1 MRVVAIS
8 RDRFPRV
15 SVRCRCPT
23 FFTTFV
29 PATEAETP
37 RAFACVCDPPR
48 PATSP
53 NLQPIR
59 AGTFLKSKDLVNDR
73 SGGRLQLAM
82 RHTDLLSEASP
93 ETEPPIVASESVPP
107 GWRPRPTVGSR
118 GGGPGSPPRPDSTGT
133 KKMRR
138 SDDCDQQHHQDE
150 GEPMQRRGR
159 HRYVSPIWRRL
170 SKSLRLGG
178 AVTGRSI
185 TPITT
190 ITAAPKSQ

>member
-1 MRVVAIS
+1 M
-8 RDRFPRV
+8 
-15 SVRCRCPT
+15 RCRCPT

-118 GGGPGSPPRPDSTGT
+118 GGGPGSPRRPASTGT
-133 KKMRR
+133 KKCVGQTIATSNIIRTRPQQITIQLSVSTPTFCPVNKCASPAPSQSRKQIRPKRR
-138 SDDCDQQHHQDE
+138 MTHV
-150 GEPMQRRGR
+150 G
-159 HRYVSPIWRRL
+159 
-170 SKSLRLGG
+170 
-178 AVTGRSI
+178 
-185 TPITT
+185 
-190 ITAAPKSQ
+190 